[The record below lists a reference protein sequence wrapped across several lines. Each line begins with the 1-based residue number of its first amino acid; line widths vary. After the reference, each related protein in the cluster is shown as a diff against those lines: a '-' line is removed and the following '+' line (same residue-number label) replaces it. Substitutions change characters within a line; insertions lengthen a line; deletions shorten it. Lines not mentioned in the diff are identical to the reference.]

1 MPTVRKRGNSYLLKA
16 YEGYTADGKQIV
28 HTKTWNPP
36 AGMSPAKARKEAM
49 KAAVLFEQ
57 QMHNELVLSSSIKF
71 EEFAQRFFLD
81 YGNTN
86 LRPRTLHGYKQ
97 LMPRINAA
105 IGHIRMDKLKPTH
118 LTAFYKQLATA
129 GVRADGKAVPCA
141 DIKQAA
147 KDAGFTQKQLA
158 EQTGLSIGTLR
169 EAYNGRAIAQESA
182 AQLSKALQIPVKQL
196 FTCPQSTKALGAST
210 IRKYHSVISSILTK
224 AVKWQV
230 IVSNPAERAEL
241 PKPEPKEAVYLDEIQ
256 TAHLLQLMEKETE
269 VHRVMV
275 SLLIFTGMRRA
286 ELCGL
291 EWSDIDFEHA
301 LIHIQRTS
309 QYIPKQG
316 VIEDLTKNSSS
327 QRAVA
332 VSASVL
338 SMLRVYKAHQ
348 AEQRLKLGSAWN
360 PAWVEHPRLFTQLD
374 GTPIN
379 PDSVT
384 KWFHAFIARS
394 DLPPIH
400 IHSLRHTNATLQIAG
415 GVPLTTVADR
425 LGHATPATT
434 TKVYSHAIQSANAA
448 AADTL
453 ERMLRTKQA

>member
-1 MPTVRKRGNSYLLKA
+1 MPTVRKRGSSYLLKA
-16 YEGYTADGKQIV
+16 YEGYTAEGKQIV

-36 AGMSPAKARKEAM
+36 AGMTAAKARKEAM

-57 QMHNELVLSSSIKF
+57 SIQSGLIVSSSVKF
-71 EEFAQRFFLD
+71 EEFAERFFAD
-81 YGNTN
+81 YGNIN
-86 LRPRTLHGYKQ
+86 LRPRTLQGYKQ

-118 LTAFYKQLATA
+118 LTAFYKQLAAA
-129 GVRADGKAVPCA
+129 GVRADGKAVPAA
-141 DIKQAA
+141 DMRQIVKAA
-147 KDAGFTQKQLA
+147 DLTQKQLA
-158 EQTGLSIGTLR
+158 EKTGLSIGTLR
-169 EAYNGRAIAQESA
+169 EAYGGRAISCESA
-182 AQLSKALQIPVKQL
+182 EKISAALHIPAAQL
-196 FTCPQSTKALGAST
+196 FTCPQEKQALSPST

-230 IVSNPAERAEL
+230 IASNPAERAEL
-241 PKPEPKEAVYLDEIQ
+241 PKPERKEAVYLDEVQ
-256 TAHLLQLMEKETE
+256 TARLLQLMEQETE
-269 VHRVMV
+269 AHRVMV
-275 SLLIFTGMRRA
+275 ALLIFTGMRRA

-291 EWSDIDFEHA
+291 EWTDIDFTHA
-301 LIHIQRTS
+301 LIHIRRTS
-309 QYIPKQG
+309 QYIPKRG
-316 VIEDLTKNSSS
+316 IIEDLTKNSSS

-332 VSASVL
+332 VSGSVL
-338 SMLRVYKAHQ
+338 AMLRTYKAHQ
-348 AEQRLKLGSAWN
+348 SEQRLKLGTAWD
-360 PAWVEHPRLFTQLD
+360 PAWAEHPRLFTQID

-384 KWFHAFIARS
+384 RWFHAFIARS

-425 LGHATPATT
+425 LGHSSPATT

-453 ERMLRTKQA
+453 ERMLQVKRA

>member
-28 HTKTWNPP
+28 HTRTWNPP
-36 AGMSPAKARKEAM
+36 AGMSPTKARKEAM

-57 QMHNELVLSSSIKF
+57 QIQTGLALSSSVKF

-118 LTAFYKQLATA
+118 LTAFYKQLAAA

-141 DIKQAA
+141 DIRQLA
-147 KDAGFTQKQLA
+147 KAAGFTQKHLA
-158 EQTGLSIGTLR
+158 ECSGLGVGTLR

-182 AQLSKALQIPVKQL
+182 ERLSKALDIPVNQL
-196 FTCPQSTKALGAST
+196 FTCPQSTKALSPTT

-256 TAHLLQLMEKETE
+256 TAHLLQLMEQETE

-301 LIHIQRTS
+301 LIHIRRTS

-316 VIEDLTKNSSS
+316 IIEDLTKNTSS

-338 SMLRVYKAHQ
+338 STLRIYKAHQ
-348 AEQRLKLGSAWN
+348 AEQRLKLGTAWN
-360 PAWVEHPRLFTQLD
+360 PAWAEHPRLFTQAD
-374 GTPIN
+374 GSPIN

-384 KWFHAFIARS
+384 KWFHGFIARS

-453 ERMLRTKQA
+453 ERMLHAKQA